1 MRSRAAAPMFDA
13 SLPQLH
19 QIWVYLAASPLLGL
33 TLTLCAYAMA
43 HWLYARSSFSPLAN
57 PVAIAIGLIIAVLT
71 LSGMSYR
78 DYFAGAQFV
87 HFLLGPATVA
97 LAIPLARQLPRI
109 RRLFLPLC
117 CALAAGSVTAM
128 LSAVAILKL
137 MDGTPKLLASIGP
150 KSASTPIAMA
160 VAEKLGGLPA
170 LTAVLVITTGIIGAI
185 SARTLFNAM
194 RIDSHA
200 VRGFA
205 LGLASHGIGTA
216 RALQVSA
223 EMGAFA
229 GLGMGLN
236 GILTAVLA
244 PILLQPFL

>member
-1 MRSRAAAPMFDA
+1 MLDAA
-13 SLPQLH
+13 LPQWGRV
-19 QIWVYLAASPLLGL
+19 WVYLAASPLPGL
-33 TLTLCAYAMA
+33 TLTLSAYAVA
-43 HWLYARSSFSPLAN
+43 HAIYARSKFSPLAN
-57 PVAIAIGLIIAVLT
+57 PVAIAIALVVAVL
-71 LSGMSYR
+71 LASGMSYH

-97 LAIPLARQLPRI
+97 LAIPLARQLPRL

-117 CALAAGSVTAM
+117 CALTAGCAT
-128 LSAVAILKL
+128 AILAAVVIL
-137 MDGTPKLLASIGP
+137 DYLGGTAQLIASIGP

-160 VAEKLGGLPA
+160 VSEKLGGLPA
-170 LTAVLVITTGIIGAI
+170 LTAVLVIATGIVGAV
-185 SARTLFNAM
+185 AGRTLFNAL

-205 LGLASHGIGTA
+205 LGVASHGIGTA
-216 RALQVSA
+216 RAFQVSP

-236 GILTAVLA
+236 GMLTAVLA
-244 PILLQPFL
+244 PWLLGYFL